1 MKNGAI
7 TMAIKAGVPIIPVGI
22 NGNFKIFSK
31 IKINIGKPMYFNEYK
46 DKINDKEV
54 ITQLTE
60 NLMNEIIR
68 LRDM

>member
-1 MKNGAI
+1 
-7 TMAIKAGVPIIPVGI
+7 MAIKAGAPIIPVGI